1 MTSSLVEVSW
11 HFDSQDP
18 IVITFI
24 PLILALKVEFCRK
37 ELLMSM
43 SEYYVYQRP
52 LILSNKSFCVWKSF
66 FKHHQIEKVSI
77 NNVNPETF
85 GIQIAVVI
93 FPLRFF
99 IYLILNFADGG
110 RKIIQFSLTKL
121 RSNAISRLTYFKI
134 R

>member
-52 LILSNKSFCVWKSF
+52 LILSNKSFCV
-66 FKHHQIEKVSI
+66 
-77 NNVNPETF
+77 
-85 GIQIAVVI
+85 
-93 FPLRFF
+93 
-99 IYLILNFADGG
+99 
-110 RKIIQFSLTKL
+110 
-121 RSNAISRLTYFKI
+121 
-134 R
+134 